1 MFHIPIFLIRSGVW
15 PFCRAFYLCNTV
27 NQDPTR
33 ETKVVFTM
41 LEGTSRDRFSLK
53 DYIEEAVRNN
63 ELIDFVL
70 GCLTVRSEFVGH

>member
-1 MFHIPIFLIRSGVW
+1 
-15 PFCRAFYLCNTV
+15 
-27 NQDPTR
+27 
-33 ETKVVFTM
+33 M